1 MSIMIHGIK
10 TYILYFLVPIDE
22 TYAKTT
28 HVALQQPD
36 LIYYL
41 ENVHKWG
48 DEKIQAAL
56 LQSEDPRIN
65 TYISDTSYF
74 FKSPK

>member
-1 MSIMIHGIK
+1 MIHGIK

-28 HVALQQPD
+28 HVALQQSD
-36 LIYYL
+36 LTYYL
-41 ENVHKWG
+41 KDIYKWG
-48 DEKIQAAL
+48 DDKIQET
-56 LQSEDPRIN
+56 LQRCEDDRLA
-65 TYISDTSYF
+65 TVYLSDTSYF